1 MSVTTQAFK
10 NIAHFISDIHT
21 DFGPRM
27 KTLRLYNRLLSK
39 ITSADVESMEVHV
52 RCFQNFFA
60 QNSRILERV
69 LDQPVVQYSER
80 IYVNIKSILEWS
92 NGEQTSIIWKHL
104 LFIHAILNPQVR
116 DDVKQVIS
124 QLDNED
130 KNRENKN
137 STDLLKNMFGKIQKS
152 IPQGTD
158 DPLVAV
164 TSLLSSGAMSEIIG
178 MVHKGMA
185 EGTLDPKKIIGN
197 LPGLMDQL
205 DIPQDVKDG
214 MRNQVNPDQ
223 MNQMMSSVMGLVG
236 GILPN
241 LGGLVP
247 GGAPSQL
254 TLEQATAQVR
264 EEEAHTSGAHS
275 NCNSDTCEKK

>member
-1 MSVTTQAFK
+1 MADPTPVFK
-10 NIAHFISDIHT
+10 AIAHFISDLHT

-39 ITSADVESMEVHV
+39 ITSADVDSMVVHV
-52 RCFQNFFA
+52 KCFENFFTC
-60 QNSRILERV
+60 NGRILERLLSEPIV
-69 LDQPVVQYSER
+69 HYSER
-80 IYVNIKSILEWS
+80 IYINVKSILDWS
-92 NGEQTSIIWKHL
+92 NDEQTSIIWKHL
-104 LFIHAILNPQVR
+104 FYIHALLNPQSR
-116 DDVKQVIS
+116 DDVKQVIR
-124 QLDNED
+124 QIENED
-130 KNRENKN
+130 KNRENKS
-137 STDLLKNMFGKIQKS
+137 STDLLKNMFGKIQQS

-164 TSLLSSGAMSEIIG
+164 TSLLTSGAMSEIIG

-185 EGTLDPKKIIGN
+185 DGTLDPKKVIGN

-214 MRNQVNPDQ
+214 MRAQVNPEQ

-236 GILPN
+236 GMLPN

-247 GGAPSQL
+247 GGSSQL

-264 EEEAHTSGAHS
+264 EDDLHSSGSHDNCTSE
-275 NCNSDTCEKK
+275 TCEKK